1 MFNPSNVDFCSEYH
15 ILEKAIEVVTKIG
28 GIDRQFRIEAL
39 HGPESVI
46 PYSARCYIRVDI
58 AVQPAPPGAPG
69 GPGGKSETVSV
80 WAQYDLP
87 GTETDSADMAIEQAL
102 GVLRQ
107 RSETGG
113 KCA

>member
-1 MFNPSNVDFCSEYH
+1 MLNPSNVDFCSEYY

-28 GIDRQFRIEAL
+28 GVDRQFRIEAL

-46 PYSARCYIRVDI
+46 PYSARCYMRVDI
-58 AVQPAPPGAPG
+58 AVQPAHPDSPGEPES
-69 GPGGKSETVSV
+69 KSETVSV

-87 GTETDSADMAIEQAL
+87 ETAADSADVAIEHAL
-102 GVLRQ
+102 GLLRE
-107 RSETGG
+107 RSETRG

>member
-1 MFNPSNVDFCSEYH
+1 MLNPSNVDFCSEYH

-46 PYSARCYIRVDI
+46 PYSARCYMRVDI
-58 AVQPAPPGAPG
+58 AVQPAHPSPG

-87 GTETDSADMAIEQAL
+87 GTETDSADIAIEQAL
-102 GVLRQ
+102 GLLRQ
-107 RSETGG
+107 RSDTGG

>member
-28 GIDRQFRIEAL
+28 GVDRQFRIEAL

-46 PYSARCYIRVDI
+46 PYSARCYIKVDI

-80 WAQYDLP
+80 WAQYNLP

-102 GVLRQ
+102 GLLRQ